1 MSAIQPAPAAPK
13 AGLFQRF
20 SRGLPRLYFSFYV
33 ALLVVLLLFA
43 MAVLQSWGRSGGPL
57 ERSNATLSRVM
68 MNVLAPLDAPHAQQ
82 QAALEKVAA
91 GLNAH
96 MTLYTRDWR
105 PLAVVGDLIPA
116 RHWRQRGIT
125 GPPPESYVRLPDG
138 RRLLSSEPLGFIR
151 PKAALQNTMLM
162 LALVIGV
169 AAFPLVRRLTK
180 RLERLQQ
187 GVESLGAGDLTARVK
202 VEGNDEVARLARS
215 FNGAADKIEQLV
227 GAHKTL
233 LANASHELR
242 TPLARIRLAL
252 ELVKDNVDP
261 KRRAGLEH
269 DIAELNDLLD
279 EILLASR
286 LGALTDTTQYEEI
299 DLLALAAEE
308 CARYDEALLDGQS
321 AVLQG
326 DPRLLRRLL
335 RNLLENA
342 YRHGVPPVH
351 VTIAAETGMARLLVW
366 DQGPGIPEE
375 EFERVFEPFYRRRN
389 TRDNSGA
396 GLGLALIRQ
405 IARRHGGEARCVLRG
420 DGGSSFEITLPLP
433 SNR

>member
-68 MNVLAPLDAPHAQQ
+68 MNVLAPLDAPHEEQ
-82 QAALEKVAA
+82 QAALENVAR

-96 MTLYTRDWR
+96 MTLYTRDWKT
-105 PLAVVGDLIPA
+105 LAVVGDQIPS

-187 GVESLGAGDLTARVK
+187 GVESLGAGDLAARVK

-261 KRRAGLEH
+261 KRRAGLEQ